1 MGASARTRVHARPD
15 RQDHWHAL
23 RVAAG
28 LALPGALLLAAGRP
42 ELLVYSVFGSFT
54 GIYGRGESGWPR
66 TRHQIQAGLLLCAG
80 VALGVT
86 LSWLHTSAW
95 MLVVVEVA
103 FATAGSVIADVLRLR
118 PAGPFFFIFA
128 MGATAT
134 VPAGPVTPMTALGLC
149 AGTALLSVLSAAPV
163 RALRSHRRPNSP
175 IGCHRMW
182 ARTRCGTHSRSRPRA
197 GPDCC
202 SALTMPIGP
211 WPPPRYR

>member
-54 GIYGRGESGWPR
+54 GIYARGESGWLR

-80 VALGVT
+80 VALGVA
-86 LSWLHTSAW
+86 LSWLHASAW

-134 VPAGPVTPMTALGLC
+134 VPAG
-149 AGTALLSVLSAAPV
+149 
-163 RALRSHRRPNSP
+163 R
-175 IGCHRMW
+175 
-182 ARTRCGTHSRSRPRA
+182 
-197 GPDCC
+197 
-202 SALTMPIGP
+202 
-211 WPPPRYR
+211 